1 MKWLAFISFIFLFSF
16 AISRDLK
23 RSARDAEH
31 KSEIVHRFNDLKEEK
46 FKGAALITFAQF
58 LHKCPY
64 EEIAKQVKDVV
75 DLAHKC
81 VANEQDP
88 ECLKPVPTIVLD
100 EICKIDMLGEA
111 YGEMANCCRKAD
123 PERNQ
128 CFLSFKHST
137 PGFLPPYQRPEPEVM
152 CKKFQENK
160 ESFMAHHIYEVSRR
174 HPFLYAP
181 TILALAVEVEHAIEH
196 CCKEANAGV
205 CLDEKLPLIKE
216 RVLLLSKMNTYNC
229 GILKKFGERTFQAD
243 TLAIMSQKFPKAS
256 FPEIHKIVKEITHLY
271 VECCAG
277 DMIECTD
284 DRIEIVNY
292 ICSKQD
298 VFSSK
303 IKNCCEM
310 PVVERSECVVKAGF
324 DDTPEGLP
332 LLAEKYVEDKEVCKH
347 FAAEHDVFMAQFLY
361 DYSRRHPEFSAQM
374 LLRIAKGYEAI
385 LEVCCKTENPSECY
399 SHAEEKLRSYI
410 QETQEIVKT
419 NCALHA
425 SLGENGFLKAILVRY
440 TKKMPQVSPETL
452 IEISKKMAAVGSK
465 CCHETESRRIPCSE
479 RHLSVVI
486 QNMCMRQEATP
497 INEKVT
503 HCCDDSYADRI
514 PCFTKMGVDESYKPP
529 QFTPELF
536 TFHEDLCTAPAE
548 TQQIKQ
554 LTFLVNLIKLKVTI
568 TDEQLQKIFTD
579 FTGMV
584 EKCCKAE
591 QHEACFGVED
601 PKLIAEIK
609 AILGIVGV

>member
-1 MKWLAFISFIFLFSF
+1 MLVVTHVVLYFLFS
-16 AISRDLK
+16 
-23 RSARDAEH
+23 
-31 KSEIVHRFNDLKEEK
+31 
-46 FKGAALITFAQF
+46 
-58 LHKCPY
+58 
-64 EEIAKQVKDVV
+64 
-75 DLAHKC
+75 
-81 VANEQDP
+81 
-88 ECLKPVPTIVLD
+88 
-100 EICKIDMLGEA
+100 
-111 YGEMANCCRKAD
+111 
-123 PERNQ
+123 
-128 CFLSFKHST
+128 
-137 PGFLPPYQRPEPEVM
+137 
-152 CKKFQENK
+152 
-160 ESFMAHHIYEVSRR
+160 HIYEVSRR

-181 TILALAVEVEHAIEH
+181 TILALAVEV
-196 CCKEANAGV
+196 
-205 CLDEKLPLIKE
+205 D
-216 RVLLLSKMNTYNC
+216 
-229 GILKKFGERTFQAD
+229 
-243 TLAIMSQKFPKAS
+243 QKFPKAS
-256 FPEIHKIVKEITHLY
+256 FPEIHKIVKEITHLH

-310 PVVERSECVVKAGF
+310 PVVERSECVVRAGF

-399 SHAEEKLRSYI
+399 SHAVSSTEEKLRSYI

-425 SLGENGFLKAILVRY
+425 SLGENGFLKAMLVRY

>member
-31 KSEIVHRFNDLKEEK
+31 KSEIVHRFNDLKEET
-46 FKGAALITFAQF
+46 FKGAALITFAQY
-58 LHKCPY
+58 LYKCPY
-64 EEIAKQVKDVV
+64 EEIAKLVKDVM

-111 YGEMANCCRKAD
+111 YGEMANCCSKAD

-128 CFLSFKHST
+128 CFLSFKHSS

-152 CKKFQENK
+152 CKEFQENK
-160 ESFMAHHIYEVSRR
+160 ELFMAHHIYEVSRR

-181 TILALAVEVEHAIEH
+181 TILALAVDIEHTIEH
-196 CCKEANAGV
+196 CCKEANTSI
-205 CLDEKLPLIKE
+205 CLDGKLSLIKE
-216 RVLLLSKMNTYNC
+216 RVLLLSKKSTYIC

-243 TLAIMSQKFPKAS
+243 TLAIISQKFPKAS
-256 FPEIHKIVKEITHLY
+256 FSEIYKIVKDIAH
-271 VECCAG
+271 VHMECCAG

-284 DRIEIVNY
+284 DRAEVVNY

-298 VFSSK
+298 IFSSK
-303 IKNCCEM
+303 IKDCCEK
-310 PVVERSECVVKAGF
+310 PVVERSECVVWAQF

-332 LLAEKYVEDKEVCKH
+332 LLAKKYIEDKEVCKP
-347 FAAEHDVFMAQFLY
+347 FTAGQDVFMAEFLY
-361 DYSRRHPEFSAQM
+361 EYSRRHPEFSSQM
-374 LLRIAKGYEAI
+374 LLRIAKGYESI
-385 LEVCCKTENPSECY
+385 LEECCKKESAFECY
-399 SHAEEKLRSYI
+399 SHAEEKLRSHI
-410 QETQEIVKT
+410 QESQEIVKT
-419 NCALHA
+419 NCDLLA
-425 SLGENGFLKAILVRY
+425 SLGEHDFQKVILGRY
-440 TKKMPQVSPETL
+440 TRKMLQVSPETL
-452 IEISKKMAAVGSK
+452 IEISKKMAAIGSN
-465 CCHETESRRIPCSE
+465 CCQQTEARHIPCLE
-479 RHLSVVI
+479 GHLSMVI
-486 QNMCMRQEATP
+486 QDMCVRQEATP

-503 HCCDDSYADRI
+503 HCCDDSYADRR

-536 TFHEDLCTAPAE
+536 TFHEDWCTAPAE
-548 TQQIKQ
+548 TQHIKQ
-554 LTFLVNLIKLKVTI
+554 LTLLVNLIKLKTTI
-568 TDEQLQKIFTD
+568 TDEQLKKIFTD

-584 EKCCKAE
+584 QKCCTAE
-591 QHEACFGVED
+591 QHKACFAVED

>member
-23 RSARDAEH
+23 RSARDAG
-31 KSEIVHRFNDLKEEK
+31 KKDLYY
-46 FKGAALITFAQF
+46 ALITFAQF

-205 CLDEKLPLIKE
+205 CLDEKVFRFSVFLLIITA
-216 RVLLLSKMNTYNC
+216 LL
-229 GILKKFGERTFQAD
+229 

-256 FPEIHKIVKEITHLY
+256 FPEIHKIVKEITHLH

-310 PVVERSECVVKAGF
+310 PVVERSECVVRAGF

-399 SHAEEKLRSYI
+399 SHAVSS
-410 QETQEIVKT
+410 T
-419 NCALHA
+419 NVLVINSHDM
-425 SLGENGFLKAILVRY
+425 LVRY

-554 LTFLVNLIKLKVTI
+554 FLVNLIKLKVTI

-591 QHEACFGVED
+591 QHEACFGVE
-601 PKLIAEIK
+601 
-609 AILGIVGV
+609 VSHYFHVSRVYS

>member
-31 KSEIVHRFNDLKEEK
+31 KSEIVHRFNDLKEEA
-46 FKGAALITFAQF
+46 FKGAGLITFAQY
-58 LHKCPY
+58 LYKCPY
-64 EEIAKQVKDVV
+64 EEIAKLVKNVV

-111 YGEMANCCRKAD
+111 YGEMAKCCSKAD

-128 CFLSFKHST
+128 CFLSFKHSV
-137 PGFLPPYQRPEPEVM
+137 PGFLPPYQRPEPDVM
-152 CKKFQENK
+152 CKTFQENK

-181 TILALAVEVEHAIEH
+181 TILALAVDVEHVIEH
-196 CCKEANAGV
+196 CCKEANASV
-205 CLDEKLPLIKE
+205 CLGGKLPPIKE
-216 RVLLLSKMNTYNC
+216 RVLLLSKKNTYDC

-243 TLAIMSQKFPKAS
+243 TLAIISQKFPKAS
-256 FPEIHKIVKEITHLY
+256 FPEISKIVKEITHLH

-284 DRIEIVNY
+284 DRAEIVNY

-303 IKNCCEM
+303 IKDCCEK
-310 PVVERSECVVKAGF
+310 PVVERSECVVRAEF

-332 LLAEKYVEDKEVCKH
+332 LLAKKYVEDKDVCQH
-347 FAAEHDVFMAQFLY
+347 FTEEHDVFLAEFLY
-361 DYSRRHPEFSAQM
+361 EYSRRHHEFSTQM
-374 LLRIAKGYEAI
+374 LLRIVKGYESL
-385 LEVCCKTENPSECY
+385 LEECCKKESASECY
-399 SHAEEKLRSYI
+399 SHAEETLRSHI
-410 QETQEIVKT
+410 QETQEVVKT
-419 NCALHA
+419 NCDLLA
-425 SLGENGFLKAILVRY
+425 SLGEHDFQKAILVRY
-440 TKKMPQVSPETL
+440 TRKMPQVSPETL

-465 CCHETESRRIPCSE
+465 CCQQTEARRIPCTE
-479 RHLSVVI
+479 GYLSMVI
-486 QNMCMRQEATP
+486 QGMCRRQEAMP

-503 HCCDDSYADRI
+503 HCCDDSYADRR
-514 PCFTKMGVDESYKPP
+514 PCFTKLGVDESYKPP

-548 TQQIKQ
+548 TQHIKQ
-554 LTFLVNLIKLKVTI
+554 LTFLANLLKLKPTV
-568 TDEQLQKIFTD
+568 TDEQLQKIYTD

>member
-1 MKWLAFISFIFLFSF
+1 MKWLAFISIIFLFSF
-16 AISRDLK
+16 AISSDLK

-31 KSEIVHRFNDLKEEK
+31 KSEIVHRFNDLKEEQ

-58 LHKCPY
+58 LYKCPY
-64 EEIAKQVKDVV
+64 EEIAKQVKAVV

-100 EICKIDMLGEA
+100 QICKIDMLGEA
-111 YGEMANCCRKAD
+111 YGEMADCCRKAD

-128 CFLSFKHST
+128 CFLSFKHSV
-137 PGFLPPYQRPEPEVM
+137 PGFLPPYHTPEPEVM
-152 CKKFQENK
+152 CKTFQENK
-160 ESFMAHHIYEVSRR
+160 ESFMSHHIYEVARR

-181 TILALAVEVEHAIEH
+181 TILALAVDVEHAIEH

-205 CLDEKLPLIKE
+205 CLAKELPLIKE
-216 RVLLLSKMNTYNC
+216 RALLLSKVNTDIC
-229 GILKKFGERTFQAD
+229 GILKKFGERTFHGD
-243 TLAIMSQKFPKAS
+243 VLSVISQKFPKAS
-256 FPEIHKIVKEITHLY
+256 YPEIQKIVKDITHVH

-284 DRIEIVNY
+284 DRAEVVNY

-298 VFSSK
+298 IFSSK
-303 IKNCCEM
+303 IKDCCEK
-310 PVVERSECVVKAGF
+310 PVVERSECVVRAEF

-332 LLAEKYVEDKEVCKH
+332 LLAEKYVKDKNLCEH
-347 FAAEHDVFMAQFLY
+347 FTEAQDVFLAEFLY
-361 DYSRRHPEFSAQM
+361 EYSRRHPEFSTQM
-374 LLRIAKGYEAI
+374 LLRITKGYESL

-419 NCALHA
+419 NCDLHA
-425 SLGENGFLKAILVRY
+425 SLGENDFLKAILIRY
-440 TKKMPQVSPETL
+440 TRKMPQVSPQTL
-452 IEISKKMAAVGSK
+452 IEIAKKMAAVGSK
-465 CCHETESRRIPCSE
+465 CCQETESRRIPCSE
-479 RHLSVVI
+479 RRLSMVI
-486 QNMCMRQEATP
+486 QHMCLRQEATP

-514 PCFTKMGVDESYKPP
+514 PCFTKLGVDESYKPP

-536 TFHEDLCTAPAE
+536 TFHEDLCTASAE
-548 TQQIKQ
+548 TQQITQ
-554 LTFLVNLIKLKVTI
+554 LTLLVNLIKLKITV
-568 TDEQLQKIFTD
+568 TDEQLRKIFTD
-579 FTGMV
+579 FTGV
-584 EKCCKAE
+584 VQKCCEAE
-591 QHEACFGVED
+591 QHEACFAVED

-609 AILGIVGV
+609 VILGIVGV

>member
-23 RSARDAEH
+23 RSARDAG
-31 KSEIVHRFNDLKEEK
+31 KKDLYY
-46 FKGAALITFAQF
+46 ALITFAQF

-160 ESFMAHHIYEVSRR
+160 ESFM
-174 HPFLYAP
+174 
-181 TILALAVEVEHAIEH
+181 
-196 CCKEANAGV
+196 
-205 CLDEKLPLIKE
+205 
-216 RVLLLSKMNTYNC
+216 
-229 GILKKFGERTFQAD
+229 
-243 TLAIMSQKFPKAS
+243 
-256 FPEIHKIVKEITHLY
+256 
-271 VECCAG
+271 
-277 DMIECTD
+277 
-284 DRIEIVNY
+284 
-292 ICSKQD
+292 
-298 VFSSK
+298 
-303 IKNCCEM
+303 
-310 PVVERSECVVKAGF
+310 
-324 DDTPEGLP
+324 
-332 LLAEKYVEDKEVCKH
+332 
-347 FAAEHDVFMAQFLY
+347 
-361 DYSRRHPEFSAQM
+361 
-374 LLRIAKGYEAI
+374 GYEAI

-399 SHAEEKLRSYI
+399 SHAVSS
-410 QETQEIVKT
+410 T
-419 NCALHA
+419 NIFYF
-425 SLGENGFLKAILVRY
+425 SMLVRY

>member
-23 RSARDAEH
+23 RSARDTG
-31 KSEIVHRFNDLKEEK
+31 KKDLYYV
-46 FKGAALITFAQF
+46 LIIFAQYF
-58 LHKCPY
+58 YKCPY
-64 EEIAKQVKDVV
+64 DDIAKQVKNVV

-100 EICKIDMLGEA
+100 QICKIDRLGEV

-128 CFLSFKHST
+128 CFLSFKHSV

-152 CKKFQENK
+152 CKTFQENK
-160 ESFMAHHIYEVSRR
+160 ELFMAHQVYEVSRR

-181 TILALAVEVEHAIEH
+181 SILALAVDVEHAIEL
-196 CCKEANAGV
+196 CCKEANAGI
-205 CLDEKLPLIKE
+205 CLDKE
-216 RVLLLSKMNTYNC
+216 VFIFSAKVNTYLC
-229 GILKKFGERTFQAD
+229 GILKKFGEGTFQKD
-243 TLAIMSQKFPKAS
+243 ILSLMSQKFPKAS
-256 FPEIHKIVKEITHLY
+256 FPEIQKIVKDITHIH

-284 DRIEIVNY
+284 DRAEAVNY

-298 VFSSK
+298 IFSSK
-303 IKNCCEM
+303 IKDCCEK
-310 PVVERSECVVKAGF
+310 PVVERSECVVRAEF

-332 LLAEKYVEDKEVCKH
+332 SLAEKYVEDKNLCKP
-347 FAAEHDVFMAQFLY
+347 FTEEQYVFLAEFLY
-361 DYSRRHPEFSAQM
+361 EYSRRHPEFSPQM
-374 LLRIAKGYEAI
+374 LLRITKGYKSL
-385 LEVCCKTENPSECY
+385 LEVCCKTENSSECY
-399 SHAEEKLRSYI
+399 SHAVSSTEEKLRSFI

-419 NCALHA
+419 NCDLHA
-425 SLGENGFLKAILVRY
+425 HLGESDFLKAILIRY
-440 TKKMPQVSPETL
+440 TRKMPQVSPQTL
-452 IEISKKMAAVGSK
+452 IEIAKKMAAVGSK
-465 CCHETESRRIPCSE
+465 CCQEAESRRIPCSE
-479 RHLSVVI
+479 RHLSLVI
-486 QNMCMRQEATP
+486 QNMCLRQEATP

-503 HCCDDSYADRI
+503 HCCDDSYAERI
-514 PCFTKMGVDESYKPP
+514 PCFTKLGADESYKPL

-554 LTFLVNLIKLKVTI
+554 LTFLVNLIKLKITI

-579 FTGMV
+579 LTGIV
-584 EKCCKAE
+584 QKCCKAGLRE
-591 QHEACFGVED
+591 TCFAVE
-601 PKLIAEIK
+601 
-609 AILGIVGV
+609 VSQCFHVSRVYS

>member
-88 ECLKPVPTIVLD
+88 ECLKPVHTIVLD

-160 ESFMAHHIYEVSRR
+160 ESFMAHQIYEASRR

-181 TILALAVEVEHAIEH
+181 TILALAVDIEHAIEH

-205 CLDEKLPLIKE
+205 CLNEKLSLIKE
-216 RVLLLSKMNTYNC
+216 RVLLLSKINTYNC

-256 FPEIHKIVKEITHLY
+256 FPEIHKIVKEITHLH

-310 PVVERSECVVKAGF
+310 PVVERSECVVRAGF

-399 SHAEEKLRSYI
+399 SHAEEKLRSHI
-410 QETQEIVKT
+410 QETQEIIKT
-419 NCALHA
+419 NCDLHA
-425 SLGENGFLKAILVRY
+425 SLGENGFLKVILVRY
-440 TKKMPQVSPETL
+440 TKKMPQASPETL
-452 IEISKKMAAVGSK
+452 IEISKKMVAVGSK
-465 CCHETESRRIPCSE
+465 CCQETESRRIPCSE

-503 HCCDDSYADRI
+503 HCCDDSYADRR